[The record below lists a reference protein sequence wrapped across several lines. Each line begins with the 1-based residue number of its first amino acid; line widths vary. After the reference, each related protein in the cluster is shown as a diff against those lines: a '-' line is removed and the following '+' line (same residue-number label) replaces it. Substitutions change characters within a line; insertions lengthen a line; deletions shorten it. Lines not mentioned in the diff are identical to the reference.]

1 MVWDVHRENKSSV
14 QCKCKRVAELE
25 AKNMRLRQVMEEN
38 SKLKCRI
45 EELGKNRMDTTN
57 LVAEDSEQSCKE
69 IGKFEKYHK
78 MMILPMTVYPIP
90 TLNYWRIQIPE
101 FSLRMILTGSNKV
114 TAQIIV
120 DLFHIAMQKR
130 FYAEQLLLPDITNV
144 NLRQRTFRA
153 KKIYALFMGI
163 GMDRISRIRQL
174 TYSTSVILSLTENQ
188 IQNII
193 QIIMCT

>member
-1 MVWDVHRENKSSV
+1 
-14 QCKCKRVAELE
+14 
-25 AKNMRLRQVMEEN
+25 MRLRQVMEEN

-114 TAQIIV
+114 TAQIINV
-120 DLFHIAMQKR
+120 KVIGVTNYNVHMSETSGSKG
-130 FYAEQLLLPDITNV
+130 LPETEVSVSTTLSIP
-144 NLRQRTFRA
+144 L
-153 KKIYALFMGI
+153 
-163 GMDRISRIRQL
+163 SRIFNHVVTASSNSSGSSDL
-174 TYSTSVILSLTENQ
+174 SKVEDFILL
-188 IQNII
+188 I
-193 QIIMCT
+193 